1 MLKSKAVFIA
11 ERYNMNYNK
20 VEFEAAFGTL
30 RQIPQSDLPEIV
42 FAGRSN
48 VGKSSMLNKLFNRK
62 NLARVS
68 SMPGKTITI
77 NFFKVEDI
85 RIVDLPGYGYAKVA
99 KGEKRRWA
107 EMMEGY
113 FQSPRNIKLVVQLVD
128 MRHKPSEDDYIMMR
142 YLQDAGLPFIVAATK
157 CDKLNKTQYNERVAG
172 LCEELK
178 EFGDDLVIIP
188 FSSEKG
194 NGVDELKIQI
204 EKALN

>member
-1 MLKSKAVFIA
+1 
-11 ERYNMNYNK
+11 MNYNK

-30 RQIPQSDLPEIV
+30 KQIPQSDLPEIV

-48 VGKSSMLNKLFNRK
+48 VGKSSMLNRIFNRK

-77 NFFKVEDI
+77 NFFKVENDV

-142 YLQDAGLPFIVAATK
+142 FLQDAGLPFIVAATK
-157 CDKLNKTQYNERVAG
+157 SDKLNKTQYNERKNA
-172 LCEELK
+172 LKEELA
-178 EFGDDLVIIP
+178 EFGDNLTILP

-194 NGVDELKIQI
+194 EGAEELKKII
-204 EKALN
+204 ESVL

>member
-1 MLKSKAVFIA
+1 
-11 ERYNMNYNK
+11 MNYNK

-30 RQIPQSDLPEIV
+30 KQIPASDLPEIV

-48 VGKSSMLNKLFNRK
+48 VGKSSMLNRIFNRK

-68 SMPGKTITI
+68 SVPGKTITI
-77 NFFKVEDI
+77 NFFRVEDV

-113 FQSPRNIKLVVQLVD
+113 FQSPRNIRLVVQLVD

-142 YLQDAGLPFIVAATK
+142 FLQDAGLPFIVAATK
-157 CDKLNKTQYNERVAG
+157 SDKLNKTQYNQRKEALR
-172 LCEELK
+172 EELA
-178 EFGDDLVIIP
+178 EFGDDLVILP

-194 NGVDELKIQI
+194 EGTDELKRII
-204 EKALN
+204 EGVI